1 VPHGAVIGIAC
12 RYLKPRLDSTF
23 GAAAPIHGSMKMKT
37 ITLRRSREPEPEPAD
52 LVGSVRAFLEVSRA
66 AGEIVEP
73 QAVRDRIVQ
82 DPLRALSDRLA
93 AV

>member
-1 VPHGAVIGIAC
+1 VPHGAVIGIGC

-23 GAAAPIHGSMKMKT
+23 GAAAPIDGSMKMKT
-37 ITLRRSREPEPEPAD
+37 ITLRRSHVPEPAD

-66 AGEIVEP
+66 AGEAVEP